1 MAAARTQPPK
11 KQTVGDGYA
20 GDICDAFLI
29 APLKLLGKGL
39 WLALK
44 RPPLLFGAAVLTA
57 GVFYLDEQTLKLA
70 LMGMVASPAVWAI
83 AHHESFRRV
92 GVATIRDSW
101 RRYTVYQA
109 NWREALINCGLMKRY
124 ETEARVPKIVSV
136 KGSEFFDSVIVKMLP
151 GQTRK
156 QFNEAAQA
164 LANAFGA
171 DLCRIHKVERKRG
184 QRGTKI
190 RVDFQRKD
198 ALREPVPPFP
208 IPIEEPV
215 DLEAIPVGRTEYGK
229 TWFLGLIGTHIL
241 IGGATGAGK
250 ASVLWSIIRGIAPAV
265 RDGLVE
271 LWGMDPKNG
280 VELIHGKPMFTR
292 YAGEGTDI
300 PQMAAMLRE
309 LVGVMEERSER
320 LAGNFKRNHEPTL
333 SDPLIVCFID
343 EMGDLTTYEDRK
355 VKEQIIGDMAKLLRR
370 ARAVGITLV
379 MILQDPRKEA
389 IPFRSLIP
397 HGIGLRLKDLYEVDA
412 ILGPGSYTAGANCPD
427 IPGKPEYGQSVDG
440 RGVAYVTQLGET
452 TPLRVRASFVED
464 EDIAEMAFTYPA
476 YKRLAVVDDE
486 QEAA

>member
-11 KQTVGDGYA
+11 TGKGWGGA
-20 GDICDAFLI
+20 LCDLLVAAII
-29 APLKLLGKGL
+29 ALGKGT
-39 WLALK
+39 WWTLK
-44 RPPLLFGAAVLTA
+44 HPAASFAASVFTA
-57 GVFYLDEQTLKLA
+57 GVFILSEQFLKLA
-70 LMGMVASPAVWAI
+70 LGALIVSPAIWAT
-83 AHHESFRRV
+83 AHHESFRQV
-92 GVATIRDSW
+92 GVAAVRDGW
-101 RRYTVYQA
+101 RRLTIYQTG
-109 NWREALINCGLMKRY
+109 WREALINCGLMKRY
-124 ETEARVPKIVSV
+124 ETEARVPKIVGV
-136 KGSEFFDSVIVKMLP
+136 RGSEFFDSVTVKMLP

-156 QFNEAAQA
+156 QFNEAAPA
-164 LANAFGA
+164 LASSFGA
-171 DLCRIHKVERKRG
+171 DLCRIHKVERKPR

-190 RVDFQRKD
+190 RIDFQRKD

-215 DLEAIPVGRTEYGK
+215 NLEAIPVGRTEYGG

-250 ASVLWSIIRGIAPAV
+250 ASVLWSIIRGMAPSI

-271 LWGMDPKNG
+271 LWGIDPKNG

-300 PQMAAMLRE
+300 PVMAAMLRE

-333 SDPLIVCFID
+333 QDPLIVCFID
-343 EMGDLTTYEDRK
+343 EMGDLTTYEDKK

-412 ILGPGSYTAGANCPD
+412 ILGPGAYQAGADCPG

-464 EDIAEMAFTYPA
+464 QDIAEMAAAYPA
-476 YKRLAVVDDE
+476 FKRLVVVDDE